1 MEDIQVVGGSC
12 RNTQSSGGAVQRHTA
27 GRRAVHAAEID
38 GENTVDEHPHVV
50 VTHEIES
57 LAAGIGKLG
66 VGLGIEVV
74 VVRAAFMPEALAAAP
89 VPSSGK

>member
-1 MEDIQVVGGSC
+1 MKEVKIVELPQGEPEGVYVHNLVGPTTSKPSLVDD
-12 RNTQSSGGAVQRHTA
+12 QL
-27 GRRAVHAAEID
+27 
-38 GENTVDEHPHVV
+38 TVDEHPHVV